1 LSRDLEEKARRMCE
15 DWPGLG
21 DRIGRVEENLAA
33 ELIREDSDSEEGSWS
48 STLISWLSGLSGGV
62 E

>member
-1 LSRDLEEKARRMCE
+1 MSRDLEEKARRMCE

-33 ELIREDSDSEEGSWS
+33 ELIREDSDSGEEVVVVNANIMVKWF
-48 STLISWLSGLSGGV
+48 IP
-62 E
+62 EE